1 MDDKQL
7 VFSELSLLDLCP
19 NSGEVRDDDDCEEV
33 CLVHWVRQD
42 RGDTDMEGEEVLIL
56 RVAAG
61 SSETI
66 QDALL
71 HVLQAFSHIHT
82 GQRLLTY

>member
-1 MDDKQL
+1 VDGEGGDDKQL

-56 RVAAG
+56 KQFKMFYCMYCKQLDYGKIV
-61 SSETI
+61 I
-66 QDALL
+66 ILK
-71 HVLQAFSHIHT
+71 
-82 GQRLLTY
+82 

>member
-1 MDDKQL
+1 VDGEGVDDKQL

-33 CLVHWVRQD
+33 WLVHWVRQD

-56 RVAAG
+56 RVDLKQFKM
-61 SSETI
+61 I
-66 QDALL
+66 
-71 HVLQAFSHIHT
+71 
-82 GQRLLTY
+82 